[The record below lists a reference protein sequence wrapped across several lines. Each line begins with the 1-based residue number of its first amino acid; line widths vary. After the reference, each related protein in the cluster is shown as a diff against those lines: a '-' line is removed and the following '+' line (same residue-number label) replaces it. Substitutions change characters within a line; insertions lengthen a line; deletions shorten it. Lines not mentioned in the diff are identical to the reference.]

1 MLLLLVIDSFY
12 GGIFM
17 ILIFYKGQDKK
28 NIFTSI
34 ASTIFAG
41 DTC

>member
-17 ILIFYKGQDKK
+17 ILIFYKGQDK
-28 NIFTSI
+28 NTSLQV
-34 ASTIFAG
+34 
-41 DTC
+41 